1 MGIKGLKN
9 IIKKYSRSALREI
22 KINEL
27 SGNTLAIDSSIL
39 LYKFR
44 YLYQDNYLYGFNKLI
59 DDFQSY
65 NIKLIFV
72 FEGRIP
78 DAKKETIAKR
88 VEIRNKQTEKI
99 KNLIMESMEH
109 EEFIDDSELTE
120 YSELP
125 EQIPETIKE
134 KVEKLRKNIIIVN
147 SEHSNETI
155 ELLIRRSIKYIRA
168 PGEAEEYCAFLST
181 RGIVDYVL
189 TEDTDSLTFGA
200 KKVLFNNKGNN
211 YLLCELDIVL
221 KELNLSQDEF
231 IDFCILC
238 GCDYLPGIP
247 KIGPVNSLKIIQKH
261 KTIDSFIHEN
271 EKIKKYIIPESFNYS
286 LARDLFLQNKE
297 YELIQENPVVPVV
310 PVGSQNPIGSQN
322 PVGSQN
328 NENIPL
334 FIN

>member
-9 IIKKYSRSALREI
+9 IIKKYSRNALREI
-22 KINEL
+22 KINQL
-27 SGNTLAIDSSIL
+27 SGNTVAIDSSIL

-72 FEGRIP
+72 FEDRIP

-120 YSELP
+120 YSEL
-125 EQIPETIKE
+125 PETIKE

-261 KTIDSFIHEN
+261 KTIDSFIQEN

-286 LARDLFLQNKE
+286 LARELFVQNRN
-297 YELIQENPVVPVV
+297 YGLIHYNPVVPVV
-310 PVGSQNPIGSQN
+310 PVGSQNPRNPQN
-322 PVGSQN
+322 VPII

>member
-1 MGIKGLKN
+1 
-9 IIKKYSRSALREI
+9 
-22 KINEL
+22 
-27 SGNTLAIDSSIL
+27 
-39 LYKFR
+39 
-44 YLYQDNYLYGFNKLI
+44 
-59 DDFQSY
+59 
-65 NIKLIFV
+65 V
-72 FEGRIP
+72 FEGRTP
-78 DAKKETIAKR
+78 DAKRETIAKR

-99 KNLIMESMEH
+99 KRIIMESMEH
-109 EEFIDDSELTE
+109 EEFIDDSEYSEYSE

-125 EQIPETIKE
+125 EQIPEIIKE

-168 PGEAEEYCAFLST
+168 PGEAEEYCAFLSNN
-181 RGIVDYVL
+181 GFVDYVL

-200 KKVLFNNKGNN
+200 KKVLFNNKGVN

-221 KELNLSQDEF
+221 KELNLSQNEF

-261 KTIDSFIHEN
+261 KTIDSFIQEN
-271 EKIKKYIIPESFNYS
+271 EKTKKYIIPESFNYS
-286 LARDLFLQNKE
+286 LARELFKQNRE
-297 YELIQENPVVPVV
+297 YSI
-310 PVGSQNPIGSQN
+310 
-322 PVGSQN
+322 
-328 NENIPL
+328 NENTPIINENTPIIPL

>member
-1 MGIKGLKN
+1 MGINGLKN
-9 IIKKYSRSALREI
+9 IIKKYSSTAFREI

-27 SGNTLAIDSSIL
+27 SGNTIAIDSSIL

-59 DDFQSY
+59 DDYQFY

-72 FEGRIP
+72 FEGKTP
-78 DAKKETIAKR
+78 DAKKKTIAKR

-99 KNLIMESMEH
+99 KRILSESMER
-109 EEFIDDSELTE
+109 EEYIDDSELME
-120 YSELP
+120 YPEL
-125 EQIPETIKE
+125 PETIKE
-134 KVEKLRKNIIIVN
+134 KIEKLRKNIIIVN
-147 SEHSNETI
+147 SEHSNEVIKLLLRRGI
-155 ELLIRRSIKYIRA
+155 EYFRA
-168 PGEAEEYCAFLST
+168 PGEAEEYCAFLSNNS
-181 RGIVDYVL
+181 IVDYVL

-200 KKVLFNNKGNN
+200 KKVLFNNKGVN

-221 KELNLSQDEF
+221 KELNLSQNEF

-261 KTIDSFIHEN
+261 KTIDSFIQEN
-271 EKIKKYIIPESFNYS
+271 DKTKKYIIPESFNYS
-286 LARDLFLQNKE
+286 LARELFKQNKE
-297 YELIQENPVVPVV
+297 YQLIHENPII
-310 PVGSQNPIGSQN
+310 NEN
-322 PVGSQN
+322 T
-328 NENIPL
+328 ENIPL

>member
-1 MGIKGLKN
+1 MGINGLKN
-9 IIKKYSRSALREI
+9 IIKKYAGSALREI

-27 SGNTLAIDSSIL
+27 SGNSIAVDSSIL

-59 DDFQSY
+59 DDYQFH

-78 DAKKETIAKR
+78 DAKRETIAKR

-99 KNLIMESMEH
+99 KRIITESMQQ
-109 EEFIDDSELTE
+109 EEFIDDSELSELTE
-120 YSELP
+120 LMELP
-125 EQIPETIKE
+125 ELPELIKE

-155 ELLIRRSIKYIRA
+155 KLLLRRGIDYVRA
-168 PGEAEEYCAFLST
+168 PGEAEEYCAFLSN

-200 KKVLFNNKGNN
+200 KKVLFNNKGVN

-221 KELNLSQDEF
+221 KELNLIQNEF

-261 KTIDSFIHEN
+261 KSLDSFIQEN
-271 EKIKKYIIPESFNYS
+271 EKTKKYIIPESFNYS
-286 LARDLFLQNKE
+286 LARELFKQNRE
-297 YELIQENPVVPVV
+297 YSIN
-310 PVGSQNPIGSQN
+310 NNTPI
-322 PVGSQN
+322 
-328 NENIPL
+328 IPL

>member
-1 MGIKGLKN
+1 MGIKGLKK
-9 IIKKYSRSALREI
+9 IIKKYAGSALREI

-27 SGNTLAIDSSIL
+27 SGNSIAVDSSIL

-59 DDFQSY
+59 DDYQFH

-99 KNLIMESMEH
+99 KRIIMESMEQ
-109 EEFIDDSELTE
+109 EEFIDDSELPE
-120 YSELP
+120 SPELP
-125 EQIPETIKE
+125 ELIKE

-155 ELLIRRSIKYIRA
+155 KLLLRRGIEYIRA
-168 PGEAEEYCAFLST
+168 QGEAEEYCAFLSN

-200 KKVLFNNKGNN
+200 KKVLFNNKGVN

-221 KELNLSQDEF
+221 KELNLIQNEF

-261 KTIDSFIHEN
+261 KTIDSFIQEN
-271 EKIKKYIIPESFNYS
+271 EKTKKYIIPESFNYS
-286 LARDLFLQNKE
+286 LARELFKQNRK
-297 YELIQENPVVPVV
+297 YSINT
-310 PVGSQNPIGSQN
+310 NIPII
-322 PVGSQN
+322 
-328 NENIPL
+328 NENTPIIPL

>member
-1 MGIKGLKN
+1 MGINGLKN
-9 IIKKYSRSALREI
+9 IIKKYAGSALREI

-27 SGNTLAIDSSIL
+27 SGNSIAVDSSIL

-59 DDFQSY
+59 DDYQFH

-99 KNLIMESMEH
+99 KRILTESMEQ
-109 EEFIDDSELTE
+109 EEFIDDSELP
-120 YSELP
+120 EL
-125 EQIPETIKE
+125 IKE

-155 ELLIRRSIKYIRA
+155 KLLIRRGIEYIRA
-168 PGEAEEYCAFLST
+168 PGEAEEYCAFLSN

-189 TEDTDSLTFGA
+189 TEDTDALTFGA
-200 KKVLFNNKGNN
+200 KKVLFNNKGVN

-221 KELNLSQDEF
+221 KELNLSQNEF

-247 KIGPVNSLKIIQKH
+247 KIGPVNSLKIIQKY
-261 KTIDSFIHEN
+261 KSLDSFIQEN
-271 EKIKKYIIPESFNYS
+271 EKTKKYIIPESFNYS
-286 LARDLFLQNKE
+286 LARELFKQNRE
-297 YELIQENPVVPVV
+297 YSIN
-310 PVGSQNPIGSQN
+310 NNTPII
-322 PVGSQN
+322 N
-328 NENIPL
+328 NNTPIIPL

>member
-9 IIKKYSRSALREI
+9 IIKKYAGSAFREI
-22 KINEL
+22 KIDEL
-27 SGNTLAIDSSIL
+27 SGNILAIDSSIL

-59 DDFQSY
+59 DDFQNY

-99 KNLIMESMEH
+99 KRIIMESMEH
-109 EEFIDDSELTE
+109 EEFIDDSE
-120 YSELP
+120 YPEL
-125 EQIPETIKE
+125 PETIKE

-147 SEHSNETI
+147 SEHSNEVI
-155 ELLIRRSIKYIRA
+155 ELLLRRSIEYIRA
-168 PGEAEEYCAFLST
+168 PGEAEEYCAFLSNN
-181 RGIVDYVL
+181 GIVDYVL

-211 YLLCELDIVL
+211 YLLCELDVVL
-221 KELNLSQDEF
+221 KELKLSYEEF

-261 KTIDSFIHEN
+261 KTIDSFIQEN
-271 EKIKKYIIPESFNYS
+271 EKTKKYIIPEFFNYS
-286 LARDLFLQNKE
+286 LARKLFIQNRE
-297 YELIQENPVVPVV
+297 YELIHENNTNT
-310 PVGSQNPIGSQN
+310 QNTQN
-322 PVGSQN
+322 TQN
-328 NENIPL
+328 IHNIPL